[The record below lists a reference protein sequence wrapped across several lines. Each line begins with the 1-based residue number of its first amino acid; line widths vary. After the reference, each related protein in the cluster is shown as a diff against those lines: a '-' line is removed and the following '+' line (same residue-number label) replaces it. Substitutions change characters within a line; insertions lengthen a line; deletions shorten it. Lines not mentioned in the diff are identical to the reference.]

1 MQNGQLA
8 NPVPKQNYTK
18 SAIGKQGIDLAGG
31 SRQPKSQ
38 PRFSQANLL
47 YSRHDITT
55 LEEEP
60 KMRLAHLVCFILI
73 TAMGV
78 PVRAQNHQWV
88 EETLSSMTL
97 EEKVGQLFMA
107 ELVGLYGHNDSPHL
121 RLARELVQKYH
132 IGSFILAGGTVIDIA
147 MTANMLQREAKIP
160 LLINGDL
167 EAGLSVSH
175 PWWRSRGWTKR
186 LPHYVSGGGTA
197 FPSQMAI
204 GATGNP
210 QYAYEMG
217 RITAVESRA
226 IGIHWT
232 NSPVADVNNNPDNP
246 IINTRSYG
254 ENPAIVGAMVEAY
267 VRGLQEARMIA
278 TLKHFPGH
286 GDTGEDS
293 HMGLPLLPFDRAR
306 LDSVELVPFRRGIA
320 AGAKAVMTAHLSL
333 PRIDGGNRPAT
344 LSRPILT
351 DLLRHSLG
359 FDGIII
365 TDGMQMQG
373 ITDHFGTG
381 ESAVLALEAGADC
394 ILAPLDIPEAYNA
407 VLQAVKS
414 GRLST
419 VRIDTSVRRILE
431 AKSWVGLDR
440 KRFVVIDSVQT
451 VVGAPENQ
459 RMAEKIA
466 DASVTLLR
474 NDGPVIPLPPQSR
487 VTLLAVSEEPFA
499 DAGKELQA
507 VLQDLGRTVSVVRV
521 TNETGSERIRK
532 IQSELGNADVI
543 LVGVYM
549 TIGAWKGQSSIS
561 GPVQQ
566 LLTSLATTGKPVIT
580 VAFGDPYVLGK
591 VPATR
596 GMLTPYFGSVLAERS
611 VARALA
617 GIIDIQGHLPVTIPG
632 RFRIGDGL
640 TLPATTRRLPREQ

>member
-1 MQNGQLA
+1 MENQQRAMDVGLI
-8 NPVPKQNYTK
+8 PGQNYTK
-18 SAIGKQGIDLAGG
+18 SVVGKQGICLSGKRERRTDRRLFVGQIHYILLQHFPG
-31 SRQPKSQ
+31 LPVGCLM
-38 PRFSQANLL
+38 RFS
-47 YSRHDITT
+47 T
-55 LEEEP
+55 LTI
-60 KMRLAHLVCFILI
+60 FILLLSVCQP
-73 TAMGV
+73 AG
-78 PVRAQNHQWV
+78 AQNRQWV
-88 EETLSSMTL
+88 DESLRSMTL

-107 ELVGLYGHNDSPHL
+107 ELVGLYGHHDSPHV
-121 RLARELVQKYH
+121 RLARDLVHRYH

-147 MTANMLQREAKIP
+147 MTANMLQHESRIP
-160 LLINGDL
+160 LFINGDL

-210 QYAYEMG
+210 RYAFEMG
-217 RITAVESRA
+217 RITALESRA
-226 IGIHWT
+226 IGIQWT

-254 ENPAIVGAMVEAY
+254 EDPRMVGTMVEAY
-267 VRGLQEARMIA
+267 VRGLQGERMIA

-306 LDSVELVPFRRGIA
+306 LDSVELVPFRQGIA

-333 PRIDGGNRPAT
+333 PRIDGGNKPAT

-359 FDGIII
+359 FTGIII

-407 VLQAVKS
+407 VMQAAQS

-419 VRIDTSVRRILE
+419 ERIDSSVRRILE
-431 AKSWVGLDR
+431 AKSWAGLDR
-440 KRFVVIDSVQT
+440 NRFVDINSIQT
-451 VVGAPENQ
+451 IVGSPENQ
-459 RMAEKIA
+459 RMAEEIA
-466 DASVTLLR
+466 EASVTMLR
-474 NDGPVIPLPPQSR
+474 NEGHVMPISASSR
-487 VTLLAVSEEPFA
+487 ILILAISEEPYS
-499 DAGKELQA
+499 DAGRELQA
-507 VLQDLGRTVSVVRV
+507 GLQDLGRTASVLRI
-521 TNETGSERIRK
+521 TNDTGSERIRE
-532 IQSELGNADVI
+532 IRSGLADHDVV
-543 LVGVYM
+543 LVGIYM
-549 TIGAWKGQSSIS
+549 TIGAWKGQSSIAE
-561 GPVQQ
+561 PVQQ
-566 LLTSLATTGKPVIT
+566 LLDSLPGSGKPVIT

-591 VPATR
+591 LPLTQGV
-596 GMLTPYFGSVLAERS
+596 LTPYFGSVLAERS
-611 VARALA
+611 IARALA
-617 GIIDIQGHLPVTIPG
+617 GAISIRGRLPVTIPG
-632 RFRIGDGL
+632 RYAIGEGL
-640 TLPATTRRLPREQ
+640 VLPVGSR